1 MATKPTI
8 SDVAARAGVSKGA
21 VSFALNGRP
30 GVSPETRDRIL
41 QAAEDIGFTANSS
54 ARALANRRSGN
65 LGLVMARSHETLGSD
80 PFFPPFIAG
89 IESAVAPSGVFLL
102 VRLVDNQD
110 AETEAYQELAST
122 GRVDGVFLTDLR
134 IDDPRP
140 ALLDKLGLLSVTLN
154 RPLVPCKAPAIC
166 VDDGP
171 AVRDAVRHLVGLGHR
186 SIAHVGGPPTYLHAA
201 HRRQVWADALDES
214 GLPQSLIIETDFSA
228 AGGAAATK
236 ELLDRPDRPTAI
248 LYANDL
254 MAVAG
259 LSVARQRDIRV
270 PQDISVIGFDDGEIS
285 AYLPTPLTT
294 VRTDVYGWG
303 RAAATA
309 LQARVLGEQVA
320 DIDLPAAQLVVREST
335 GPAPVRRHRRTRRT
349 APTANP

>member
-30 GVSPETRDRIL
+30 GVSPDTRERIL
-41 QAAEDIGFTANSS
+41 QAARELGFTANSS

-102 VRLVDNQD
+102 VRLVDNEA
-110 AETEAYQELAST
+110 AEAEAYREMATT

-134 IDDPRP
+134 TDDPRP
-140 ALLDKLGLLSVTLN
+140 ALLDKLGLLAVTLN
-154 RPLVPCKAPAIC
+154 RPLVPSTAPAIC

-186 SIAHVGGPPTYLHAA
+186 TIAHVGGPATYLHAA
-201 HRRQVWADALDES
+201 HRRQVWADALRES
-214 GLPQSLIIETDFSA
+214 GVPQSPIIETDFSA
-228 AGGAAATK
+228 AGGAAATA
-236 ELLDRPDRPTAI
+236 ELFDRADRPTAI

-254 MAVAG
+254 MAIAG
-259 LSVARQRDIRV
+259 LSVARQRDIRI
-270 PQDISVIGFDDGEIS
+270 PEDISVIGFDDGEIG

-303 RAAATA
+303 RAAANA
-309 LQARVLGEQVA
+309 LQARVLGEKVA
-320 DIDLPAAQLVVREST
+320 DIQLPAAQLVVREST
-335 GPAPVRRHRRTRRT
+335 GPAPTTPRQRKRKTIP
-349 APTANP
+349 AASP

>member
-30 GVSPETRDRIL
+30 GVSPDTRERIL
-41 QAAEDIGFTANSS
+41 QAAAELGFTANSS

-102 VRLVDNQD
+102 VRLVDNEH
-110 AETEAYQELAST
+110 AETAAYRELATT

-134 IDDPRP
+134 TDDPRP
-140 ALLDKLGLLSVTLN
+140 ALLDKLGLLAVTLN
-154 RPLVPCKAPAIC
+154 RPLIPSTAPAIC

-171 AVRDAVRHLVGLGHR
+171 AVRDAVRHLVDLGHR
-186 SIAHVGGPPTYLHAA
+186 NIAHVGGPAAYLHAA
-201 HRRQVWADALDES
+201 HRRQVWADALRES
-214 GLPQSLIIETDFSA
+214 GLPQSSIIETDFSA
-228 AGGAAATK
+228 AGGATATT
-236 ELLDRPDRPTAI
+236 ELLDRADRPTAI

-254 MAVAG
+254 MAIAG

-270 PQDISVIGFDDGEIS
+270 PQDISVIGFDDGEIA

-309 LQARVLGEQVA
+309 LQARVLGEDVS
-320 DIDLPAAQLVVREST
+320 DIQLPAAQLVVRQST
-335 GPAPVRRHRRTRRT
+335 GPAPRTPKRRTRRT

>member
-30 GVSPETRDRIL
+30 GVSPDTRDRIL
-41 QAAEDIGFTANSS
+41 QAARELGFTANSS

-102 VRLVDNQD
+102 VRLVDNEA
-110 AETEAYQELAST
+110 AETEAYREMATT

-134 IDDPRP
+134 TDDPRP
-140 ALLDKLGLLSVTLN
+140 ALLDKLGLLAVTLN
-154 RPLVPCKAPAIC
+154 RPLVPSTAPAIC

-171 AVRDAVRHLVGLGHR
+171 AVRDAVRHLVGLGHGGSRTSAAQQPTCMPRTDGR
-186 SIAHVGGPPTYLHAA
+186 SGRTP
-201 HRRQVWADALDES
+201 S
-214 GLPQSLIIETDFSA
+214 GNRSPQSPIIETDFSA
-228 AGGAAATK
+228 AGGAAATA
-236 ELLDRPDRPTAI
+236 ELFDRADRPTAI

-254 MAVAG
+254 MAIAG
-259 LSVARQRDIRV
+259 FRWPGS
-270 PQDISVIGFDDGEIS
+270 EIS
-285 AYLPTPLTT
+285 AY
-294 VRTDVYGWG
+294 
-303 RAAATA
+303 
-309 LQARVLGEQVA
+309 
-320 DIDLPAAQLVVREST
+320 
-335 GPAPVRRHRRTRRT
+335 RRTFPSSASTTERS
-349 APTANP
+349 APTSQHR